1 MGFAV
6 VVVGGGDGANF
17 VVTTMIINLLLMAMD
32 ILFRF
37 IATTVRFLL
46 TKDVLDIPA
55 STVMDDKQ
63 TKVIIFYLAVLLSSV
78 LF

>member
-6 VVVGGGDGANF
+6 VVVGGDGANF

-37 IATTVRFLL
+37 IAATVRFLL